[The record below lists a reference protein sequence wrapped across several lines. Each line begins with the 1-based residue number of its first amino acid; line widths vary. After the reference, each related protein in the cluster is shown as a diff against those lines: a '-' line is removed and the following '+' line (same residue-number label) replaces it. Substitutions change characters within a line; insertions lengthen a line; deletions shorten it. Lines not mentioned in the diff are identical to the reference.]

1 MFRFYNDRTHVH
13 QYSANEH
20 QFKLGSQLTA
30 SGEVRTRASSTCAH
44 ALHHLTS
51 TVQIG
56 HTYEGVS
63 FYLYKDPHV
72 GARPVYQWVNHKSGT
87 SVFSPSSTVAGPET
101 HGFTLLGLVGYGG
114 CKP

>member
-1 MFRFYNDRTHVH
+1 MRDVCDPVPPRSTHTPCNI
-13 QYSANEH
+13 SP
-20 QFKLGSQLTA
+20 SP
-30 SGEVRTRASSTCAH
+30 
-44 ALHHLTS
+44 
-51 TVQIG
+51 QIG

-63 FYLYKDPHV
+63 FYVYKEPHI
-72 GARPVYQWVNHKSGT
+72 GARPVYEWVNHKLGT